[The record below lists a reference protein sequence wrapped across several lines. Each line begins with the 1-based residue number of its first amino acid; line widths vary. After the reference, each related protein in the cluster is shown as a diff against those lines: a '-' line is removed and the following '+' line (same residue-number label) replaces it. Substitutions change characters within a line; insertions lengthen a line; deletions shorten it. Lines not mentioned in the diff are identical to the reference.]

1 MMHRFSFRLF
11 VAAFALACAPSFAA
25 AQQNEPEMGEA
36 VAAVVND
43 QPITTYDVRQRVQ
56 LMLISRGGQIPPQLL
71 PQLQLQAVRDLIDE
85 RVKLLEAEKFNLT
98 VDDDD
103 IERELAQIAA
113 QSGASV
119 EQLTQALAA
128 DGVSVDAL
136 RAQLRADISW
146 RRLVSGRFRDRVR
159 VSPSEIDQVLNRM
172 RAESLR
178 ERYVVSEICLPVSAP
193 EERRQIIEAG
203 RQIADAVRQGAP
215 FERIAQN
222 FSSCP
227 SAATGGDL
235 GVVSP
240 GQLPTE
246 YDAAIRQLNSG
257 EVSQP
262 IEGEGEFRVF
272 LMREKLTASEAGE
285 PTYEVVH
292 LFAPAAT
299 GADRARSLLQR
310 AAAGGCESA
319 LAQRSGPDAVIDG
332 ARLPPMLGREISAAF
347 SRPLEGLRDGDR
359 TGVIEANGVYN
370 LLVVCSVDEGLG
382 LPPRERIEDQL
393 FGRQLELFAQR
404 YLRDIRSSAAIENRL
419 AQTNG

>member
-1 MMHRFSFRLF
+1 MTNPASLRLLL
-11 VAAFALACAPSFAA
+11 AALFLACAPALAA
-25 AQQNEPEMGEA
+25 AQQNEPDMGEA
-36 VAAVVND
+36 VAAIVND

-85 RVKLLEAEKFNLT
+85 RVKLLEAEKFNLI
-98 VDDDD
+98 VDDDA
-103 IERELAQIAA
+103 INRELGQIAA

-119 EQLTQALAA
+119 AQLAQALAS
-128 DGVSVDAL
+128 DGVSIDAL
-136 RAQLRADISW
+136 REQLRADIAW

-178 ERYVVSEICLPVSAP
+178 ERYAISEICLPVNAP

-203 RQIADAVRQGAP
+203 RQIAEAVRQGAP

-222 FSSCP
+222 FSACP
-227 SAATGGDL
+227 SAASGGDL

-240 GQLPTE
+240 GQLPAE
-246 YDAAIRQLNSG
+246 YDTAIRQLNTG

-272 LMREKLTASEAGE
+272 LMRQKLTASEAGE
-285 PTYEVVH
+285 PTYQVVH
-292 LFAPAAT
+292 LFAPLST
-299 GADRARSLLQR
+299 GADRAATILQR

-332 ARLPPMLGREISAAF
+332 ARLPPLRARDISAVF
-347 SRPLEGLRDGDR
+347 RRPLEGLRDGDR
-359 TGVIEANGVYN
+359 TGLIEANSVFN

-382 LPPRERIEDQL
+382 LPPREQIEDQL

-404 YLRDIRSSAAIENRL
+404 YLRDIRTSAAIENRL